1 MANPKITLFVEQN
14 ILDAIT
20 DLAVALNRCV
30 EVLPAVVTALKDV
43 QAGEQISAGATAPLV
58 TAPTM
63 TAVANTGVGV
73 ALPPVNSAESNAAT
87 QMPTNT
93 VQMPA
98 ASVPAPVP
106 PLTMPTANSAPV
118 TQQPSVMPVAPGV
131 EITEEML
138 MRAGVELT
146 NRGVNAMAVL
156 MEFGVQ
162 GVNQLPKEQYP
173 AFAARLRSL
182 GANI

>member
-1 MANPKITLFVEQN
+1 MPNPKITLSVERN
-14 ILDAIT
+14 IIDAVT
-20 DLAVALNRCV
+20 NLAVALNRCV
-30 EVLPAVVTALKDV
+30 ELLPAVVTALNDDV
-43 QAGEQISAGATAPLV
+43 QAEQISAGATAPLGTV
-58 TAPTM
+58 PATM
-63 TAVANTGVGV
+63 AAENTGVGV
-73 ALPPVNSAESNAAT
+73 ALPPVSAAEPNVAT
-87 QMPTNT
+87 QMPTNA

-98 ASVPAPVP
+98 TPAVPV
-106 PLTMPTANSAPV
+106 MPTVTSAPV
-118 TQQPSVMPVAPGV
+118 TQQPMAMPTAPGV

-138 MRAGVELT
+138 MRAGVELN

>member
-1 MANPKITLFVEQN
+1 MTNPKITLSVEQN

-20 DLAVALNRCV
+20 NLAMALNRCA
-30 EVLPAVVTALKDV
+30 EVLPAVVTALNDV
-43 QAGEQISAGATAPLV
+43 QAEQIPAGATVPLV
-58 TAPTM
+58 AAPTM
-63 TAVANTGVGV
+63 MAAENTGVGV
-73 ALPPVNSAESNAAT
+73 ALPPVNAAESNAAI

-93 VQMPA
+93 APVPTPTP
-98 ASVPAPVP
+98 VPAPVP

-118 TQQPSVMPVAPGV
+118 IQQPSVMPTASGV

>member
-1 MANPKITLFVEQN
+1 MANPKITLSVEQN

-20 DLAVALNRCV
+20 NLAVALNRCA

-43 QAGEQISAGATAPLV
+43 QTEQISAGATAPLV
-58 TAPTM
+58 TAPTL
-63 TAVANTGVGV
+63 TEAVNTG
-73 ALPPVNSAESNAAT
+73 AEIAMPPVNAAEPNATT

-93 VQMPA
+93 VQTPA
-98 ASVPAPVP
+98 APVPAPVP

-118 TQQPSVMPVAPGV
+118 IQQPSVMPTAPGV

>member
-1 MANPKITLFVEQN
+1 MANPKITLSVEQN
-14 ILDAIT
+14 IIDAVT
-20 DLAVALNRCV
+20 NLAVALNRCV
-30 EVLPAVVTALKDV
+30 EVLPAVVTALNDV
-43 QAGEQISAGATAPLV
+43 QAEQISAGATAPLGTV
-58 TAPTM
+58 PATM
-63 TAVANTGVGV
+63 AAENTGVGV
-73 ALPPVNSAESNAAT
+73 AMPPVNAAEPNVAT
-87 QMPTNT
+87 QMPTT
-93 VQMPA
+93 AVQMPA
-98 ASVPAPVP
+98 TPAAPA
-106 PLTMPTANSAPV
+106 MPTVTSAPV
-118 TQQPSVMPVAPGV
+118 TQQPMAMPTAPGV

-138 MRAGVELT
+138 MRAGVELN

>member
-1 MANPKITLFVEQN
+1 MANPKITLSVEQN
-14 ILDAIT
+14 IIDAVT
-20 DLAVALNRCV
+20 NLAVALNRCV
-30 EVLPAVVTALKDV
+30 EVLPAVVTALNDV
-43 QAGEQISAGATAPLV
+43 QAEQISAGATAPLGTV
-58 TAPTM
+58 PATM
-63 TAVANTGVGV
+63 AAENTGVGV
-73 ALPPVNSAESNAAT
+73 ALPPVNAAEPNVAT
-87 QMPTNT
+87 QMPTT
-93 VQMPA
+93 AVQMPA
-98 ASVPAPVP
+98 TPAAPAAPV
-106 PLTMPTANSAPV
+106 MPTVTAAPV
-118 TQQPSVMPVAPGV
+118 TQQPMAMPTAPGV

-138 MRAGVELT
+138 MRAGVELN

>member
-1 MANPKITLFVEQN
+1 MGNPKITLSVEQN

-20 DLAVALNRCV
+20 NLAVALNRCA
-30 EVLPAVVTALKDV
+30 EVLPVVVTALNDV
-43 QAGEQISAGATAPLV
+43 QAEQISAGATAPLGTV
-58 TAPTM
+58 PATM
-63 TAVANTGVGV
+63 AAENTGVGV
-73 ALPPVNSAESNAAT
+73 ALPPVSAAEPNVAT
-87 QMPTNT
+87 QMATNT
-93 VQMPA
+93 APLPTPTT
-98 ASVPAPVP
+98 VPAPVP

-118 TQQPSVMPVAPGV
+118 TQQPSVMPTAPGV

-146 NRGVNAMAVL
+146 NRGVNATAVL

>member
-1 MANPKITLFVEQN
+1 MANPKITLSVKQN
-14 ILDAIT
+14 IIDAVT
-20 DLAVALNRCV
+20 NLAVALNRCV
-30 EVLPAVVTALKDV
+30 EVLPAVVTALNDV
-43 QAGEQISAGATAPLV
+43 QAEQISAGATAPLGTV
-58 TAPTM
+58 PATM
-63 TAVANTGVGV
+63 AAENTGVGV
-73 ALPPVNSAESNAAT
+73 AMPPVNAAEPNVAT
-87 QMPTNT
+87 QMPTT
-93 VQMPA
+93 AVQMPA
-98 ASVPAPVP
+98 TPAAPA
-106 PLTMPTANSAPV
+106 MPTVTSAPV
-118 TQQPSVMPVAPGV
+118 TQQPMAMPTAPGV

-138 MRAGVELT
+138 MRAGVELN

>member
-1 MANPKITLFVEQN
+1 MPNPKITLSVDQSVF
-14 ILDAIT
+14 DAVT
-20 DLAVALNRCV
+20 NLAVALNRCV

-43 QAGEQISAGATAPLV
+43 QAGGQISAGATAPLGTV
-58 TAPTM
+58 PTM
-63 TAVANTGVGV
+63 TAAENTGTGV
-73 ALPPVNSAESNAAT
+73 AMPPVNAAEPNVAT
-87 QMPTNT
+87 QMPTNA

-98 ASVPAPVP
+98 TPAAPV
-106 PLTMPTANSAPV
+106 MPTVTSAPV
-118 TQQPSVMPVAPGV
+118 TQQPMAMPTAPGI

-138 MRAGVELT
+138 MRAGVELN